1 MDTWPEPARQIP
13 VIGRPDVLVVGAGAA
28 GVAAALAAARRGA
41 DTWLIER
48 SAAIGGLATVGL
60 INLLLTL
67 DDGAG
72 HQVVA
77 GLCQEFVDRLEA
89 LGRCRFPPKE
99 QWNREDA
106 ELVARWRGWG
116 LVWGAPES
124 VRYSVA
130 FDPDAF
136 VDVAIAALR
145 DSHVRLRMHTG
156 FAGVGLADGAISAV
170 LVESKKGREAIV
182 PRVVVD
188 ASGDGDVFVAAGAD
202 YEQVKTPPHLWF
214 RVGGVEGRS
223 RQLAFDTVDAGRVLV
238 PWGPHAERVDACDP
252 DDMTRAELACRE
264 GAADA
269 FAALRAS
276 DPAFAGAWLDDYA
289 RMLGIT
295 ESRRLVGDHVLAKE
309 EGDFTFADTI
319 ARTGHW
325 TKRDVVYE
333 IPYRCL
339 TTPAAANL
347 LVAGRCISTTRY
359 VHQATKEIP
368 AAMATGEAAGTA
380 AAIAAAGEVGV
391 REVDVERGAGRPAR
405 RGRRSRPL
413 RRLRVRKTLARASAM
428 PQAVRVDDLGTVV
441 PGDLG
446 VPGNVLVYLATWLC
460 FAARSV
466 YWLVDLR
473 PPAGRGSVGGVDSG

>member
-1 MDTWPEPARQIP
+1 MDTWHEPAREVP
-13 VIGRPDVLVVGAGAA
+13 VIGRPDVLVVGAGSA

-48 SAAIGGLATVGL
+48 SSSIGGLATVGL

-72 HQVVA
+72 RQVVA
-77 GLCQEFVDRLEA
+77 GICQEFVDRLTA
-89 LGRCRFPPKE
+89 LGRCRFPPEE
-99 QWNREDA
+99 QWNSEVG
-106 ELVARWRGWG
+106 ELVEHWRGWG

-130 FDPDAF
+130 FDPEDF

-145 DSHVRLRMHTG
+145 DSRARLRLHTS
-156 FAGVGLADGAISAV
+156 FAGVTRKDGAISAV
-170 LVESKKGREAIV
+170 LVESKKGREAIL
-182 PRVVVD
+182 PHVVVD
-188 ASGDGDVFVAAGAD
+188 ATGDGDVFVAGGAD
-202 YEQVKTPPHLWF
+202 YEQAAIPPHLWF
-214 RVGGVEGRS
+214 RVGGVEEGPRGFW
-223 RQLAFDTVDAGRVLV
+223 FDTLDPGRVLV
-238 PWGPHAERVDACDP
+238 PWGPDAARVDPCDP

-264 GAADA
+264 GAAAA
-269 FAALRAS
+269 FAALRTS
-276 DPAFAGAWLDDYA
+276 EPAFAHAWLDDYA

-309 EGDFTFADTI
+309 EGGLGFADAI

-339 TTPAAANL
+339 TTPAVTNL

-380 AAIAAAGEVGV
+380 AAIAAAAGLGV
-391 REVDVERGAGRPAR
+391 RDVDV
-405 RGRRSRPL
+405 SD
-413 RRLRVRKTLARASAM
+413 
-428 PQAVRVDDLGTVV
+428 VRVALR
-441 PGDLG
+441 
-446 VPGNVLVYLATWLC
+446 
-460 FAARSV
+460 AAGA
-466 YWLVDLR
+466 D
-473 PPAGRGSVGGVDSG
+473 VGA